1 MRPPRAPSGLSRLR
15 NARLEAAAAGDS
27 YAADRATYDAAARRL
42 LVAEGG
48 HAAGPVRAAR
58 SVLRVEDRAL
68 PRPEGWVTTMSATNR
83 RGSPRR
89 RRPAGATRR
98 RLMRSCRRDNR
109 FAPRSAATR
118 RSASVAAL
126 RSLRH
131 GRRVSSLR
139 AFPGATRR
147 LETWDPASARWARR
161 SMRGSERPSSRH
173 PPGAPPRS
181 GARGR
186 ARPASRNTRGR
197 RPSQHCPR
205 ETP

>member
-1 MRPPRAPSGLSRLR
+1 MQSGRPLRTVAEALVRSAPARTRMQSCERRARGAPSWPPGSSAPPRPDFSLRGQCGRAGLSRR
-15 NARLEAAAAGDS
+15 
-27 YAADRATYDAAARRL
+27 
-42 LVAEGG
+42 V
-48 HAAGPVRAAR
+48 AR
-58 SVLRVEDRAL
+58 S
-68 PRPEGWVTTMSATNR
+68 
-83 RGSPRR
+83 
-89 RRPAGATRR
+89 
-98 RLMRSCRRDNR
+98 RLMRSCRRGNR
-109 FAPRSAATR
+109 FAPRAAATR

-186 ARPASRNTRGR
+186 ACPASRNTRGR